1 MGVQIELL
9 AIIVDCCLLW
19 RLEVIDDQVFVNVEV
34 SCIFSASCFAMGAI
48 LGADIRRHPLALF
61 SLLLLFL
68 EKWATL
74 ISSDWSLVEWLA
86 SCADIVAEIGWISQR
101 KRLLFTYLSFLIRH
115 WRRDT
120 LLETIHWI
128 HLTIWVDTQLRKL
141 DLPICHILQL
151 NGCFAISF
159 DVDTSSILHF
169 PRKARVIS
177 DRTIFNEDLNR

>member
-1 MGVQIELL
+1 
-9 AIIVDCCLLW
+9 
-19 RLEVIDDQVFVNVEV
+19 LEVIDDQVFVNVEV

-74 ISSDWSLVEWLA
+74 ISSGCSLVEWLA
-86 SCADIVAEIGWISQR
+86 SCADIVAEIGWINISVSQR

-177 DRTIFNEDLNR
+177 DRTIVIVCMRFNEDLNR

>member
-1 MGVQIELL
+1 
-9 AIIVDCCLLW
+9 
-19 RLEVIDDQVFVNVEV
+19 
-34 SCIFSASCFAMGAI
+34 MGAI

-101 KRLLFTYLSFLIRH
+101 KRLLFTYLSFLIWD

-120 LLETIHWI
+120 LTIYV
-128 HLTIWVDTQLRKL
+128 TIWVDAQLWEL

-177 DRTIFNEDLNR
+177 DRTIGLVCMCFNEDLNR

>member
-1 MGVQIELL
+1 
-9 AIIVDCCLLW
+9 
-19 RLEVIDDQVFVNVEV
+19 LEVIDDQVFVNVEV

-48 LGADIRRHPLALF
+48 LGAGVRRHPQALF

-74 ISSDWSLVEWLA
+74 ISSDWRLVEWLA

-101 KRLLFTYLSFLIRH
+101 KRLLFTYLSFLIRD

-120 LLETIHWI
+120 L
-128 HLTIWVDTQLRKL
+128 TIWVDAQLWEL

-159 DVDTSSILHF
+159 HIDTSCILHF

-177 DRTIFNEDLNR
+177 IRTIFNEDLNR